1 MKSLFFIILSV
12 LVFTSCK
19 NDQTQKDQDQTLTT
33 VKEVINS
40 YNYNMVDYGY
50 TDTIT
55 LVKIDTTI
63 QVKNYPIVRGSMED
77 TSNVK
82 VVGHTDMNLIVV
94 TIKQYTEGYYKKSS
108 ILIAQVKD
116 KKPLLVA
123 FTSDESLITKSIHEF
138 KLNDV
143 ESIKLTKQKMI
154 DNEKYMSEMK

>member
-1 MKSLFFIILSV
+1 MKSFFFIILSV
-12 LVFTSCK
+12 LVLTSCK
-19 NDQTQKDQDQTLTT
+19 NDQTQKDQDQTLIT

-40 YNYNMVDYGY
+40 YNYDKVDYGY

-63 QVKNYPIVRGSMED
+63 QVKNFPIVRGSTGD

-82 VVGHTDMNLIVV
+82 VVGHTDMSLFVV
-94 TIKQYTEGYYKKSS
+94 TIKQYIEGYYKKSS

-116 KKPLLVA
+116 KKPFLVST
-123 FTSDESLITKSIHEF
+123 TSDESLIRSIHEF

-143 ESIKLTKQKMI
+143 EFKLTKQKMI
-154 DNEKYMSEMK
+154 DNEKYILEMR